1 MTPDITVVIPTI
13 APRAALLHEAITS
26 VQRQR
31 LLPVDLLVSRD
42 KHREGAAATR
52 ARGAAEVKSGW
63 TAFLD
68 DDDLMLPHH
77 LEALAA
83 CQVVTG
89 ADYVY
94 SYYTVM
100 DEQGKLHPN
109 VDPLGNF
116 GMAFDPASPRQTT
129 ITILV
134 RTELAQRF
142 PFHEPTEGV
151 PYGADGRRLNS
162 GEDWQFTLDCVAAGA
177 KIVHLPMH
185 TWLWRHHSGNT
196 SGLPGTW

>member
-1 MTPDITVVIPTI
+1 MNPRITVVIPTI
-13 APRAALLHEAITS
+13 APRAALLHEAIAS

-42 KHREGAAATR
+42 KHHAGAAATR
-52 ARGAAEVKSGW
+52 AQGVAQVKSEW

-89 ADYVY
+89 ADYVF

-100 DEQGKLHPN
+100 DEQGKLHPD
-109 VDPLGNF
+109 VDPLGKF
-116 GMAFDPASPRQTT
+116 GMPFDPAAPHQTT
-129 ITILV
+129 ITVLV
-134 RTELAQRF
+134 RTELAQQF
-142 PFHEPTEGV
+142 PFHEPTEDV
-151 PYGADGRRLNS
+151 AYGPDGHRFNS

-177 KIVHLPMH
+177 KIVHLPMR
-185 TWLWRHHSGNT
+185 TWLWRHHSRNT
-196 SGLPGTW
+196 SGLPEAW